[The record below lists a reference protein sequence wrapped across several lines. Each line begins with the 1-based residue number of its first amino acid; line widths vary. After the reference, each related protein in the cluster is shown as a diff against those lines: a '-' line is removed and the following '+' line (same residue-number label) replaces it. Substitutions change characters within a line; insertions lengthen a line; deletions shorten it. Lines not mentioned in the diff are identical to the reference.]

1 MKTLQY
7 LQHINRLRVQCMLL
21 KEWSRVLPLLAYKD
35 LEWPERKWLPRNW
48 PECVPNSDARG
59 EVALL
64 AILVDFEGDAKDPPP
79 KTRRGERSRG

>member
-1 MKTLQY
+1 MLQ
-7 LQHINRLRVQCMLL
+7 

-64 AILVDFEGDAKDPPP
+64 AILVDFEGTPNIYIC
-79 KTRRGERSRG
+79 GERYEVDFGTLI